1 MGIEL
6 ACRVYFHSRGAY
18 PVAQLCYEGGDHEA
32 IGVLSRFDFLQQ
44 SILPNHLIDLQLIL
58 DAY

>member
-18 PVAQLCYEGGDHEA
+18 PMAQLCYEGGDHEA
-32 IGVLSRFDFLQQ
+32 IGVLSRFDSLQQ
-44 SILPNHLIDLQLIL
+44 SILPNHLIDSYPVLG
-58 DAY
+58 AY